1 MTRRPILRPAALPIA
16 ALFAAMSF
24 ALACAHPRPPEP
36 LESGQQ
42 GLASYYAAKFAG
54 RETASGE
61 RYDPKAMTAAH
72 RTLPFGTRV
81 RVERIGR
88 NGRET
93 GSSVEVRINDRG
105 PFVKGRII
113 DLSDAAARR
122 LGLTRDGIA
131 QVRLQ
136 LVSLPE
142 RG

>member
-1 MTRRPILRPAALPIA
+1 
-16 ALFAAMSF
+16 MSF

-42 GLASYYAAKFAG
+42 GIASFYAAKFAG
-54 RETASGE
+54 RKTASGE

-142 RG
+142 RS